1 MGGGKDFPEARE
13 FERLGHCCSNSS
25 SWRPRENFIVI
36 SLLSGFKNTK
46 DWKLL
51 GPDFIKRFNKSFLGK
66 KTETRV
72 CLGKRRKFPGEKR
85 VSRNCSGAV

>member
-1 MGGGKDFPEARE
+1 MGGGKGFPEARE

-51 GPDFIKRFNKSFLGK
+51 GPDFIKKFNKSFLGK
-66 KTETRV
+66 KLKPEFAW
-72 CLGKRRKFPGEKR
+72 GKGGSFPGRK
-85 VSRNCSGAV
+85 G